1 MSSEEARWE
10 SNKSQH
16 ETIFGR
22 LDKVEAEVVEH
33 RVDIKHTKDDVSTLK
48 SESKEHRSDT
58 DKNTIML
65 LKIFMFSG
73 AVVTVIG
80 GIAWAWNMAK
90 ELP

>member
-1 MSSEEARWE
+1 VSEEARWE

-16 ETIFGR
+16 EVMFKR
-22 LDKVEAEVVEH
+22 LDKLEEEIVEH
-33 RVDIKHTKDDVSTLK
+33 RVDIKHTKEDVTTLK
-48 SESKEHRSDT
+48 KESKEHRGDT

-90 ELP
+90 ELPQ